1 MDRLEMA
8 MALIE
13 EAKAEKAR
21 LDKYNGEIQKLLK
34 TKGWTWQQRYEIDKR
49 YSPVPKKSVI
59 NDNIKTARRL
69 LLMARV

>member
-21 LDKYNGEIQKLLK
+21 LDKYNGEIQKLFK